1 MQSQKRKRE
10 GDMKLLGISGKRSAP
25 ESGSEF
31 PQRKVKLVA
40 DEDDDDDD
48 DDDDDKD
55 DDEEDDDEEDVK
67 MMVMVVM
74 VTRRKL
80 KTRL

>member
-1 MQSQKRKRE
+1 
-10 GDMKLLGISGKRSAP
+10 MKLLGIFGKRSAP
-25 ESGSEF
+25 ESGSKF

-40 DEDDDDDD
+40 DE
-48 DDDDDKD
+48 D